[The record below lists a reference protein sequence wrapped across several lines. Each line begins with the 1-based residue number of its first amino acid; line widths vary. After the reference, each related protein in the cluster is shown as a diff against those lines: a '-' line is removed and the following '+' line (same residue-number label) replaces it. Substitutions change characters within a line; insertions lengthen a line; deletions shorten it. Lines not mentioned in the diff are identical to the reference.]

1 MDKKGIMQILKME
14 KKKEMDFIII
24 QVEMQN
30 LGNI

>member
-24 QVEMQN
+24 QVEMHN